1 MLALLGHQAGKR
13 INQRFVRY
21 FNYAKHELSQH
32 TGDQPWTKEG
42 HWIWVIVPQDDEGG
56 HSAPDFGFNI
66 DSGGKYAMTTEQL
79 TAQYK
84 AYIRQLRH
92 LGEEYVE
99 TWTTLFKKIMDGSI
113 VVPSGDTQR
122 VRYVRDKLTEHG
134 TISLD
139 DLLKDL
145 FASRAGEDPDFLAA
159 IEASRA
165 GEGADLLAAMKASL
179 ASAAIEASR
188 AGEDADVLRAI
199 EASLASAAI
208 EASRAGEGADLL
220 AGIEASFNS
229 SRGSEPSER
238 RRGSCGSCG
247 SCVVSLYHLGSLRV

>member
-1 MLALLGHQAGKR
+1 MSEKWTTSRLHHLRKWLSKMLALLGHQAGKR

-66 DSGGKYAMTTEQL
+66 GSGGKYAMTTEEL

-99 TWTTLFKKIMDGSI
+99 TWTTLFKKIMDRSI
-113 VVPSGDTQR
+113 SVPSGDAER
-122 VRYVRDKLTEHG
+122 VRYVRHKLTEHG

-145 FASRAGEDPDFLAA
+145 FASRAGEDPDFL
-159 IEASRA
+159 
-165 GEGADLLAAMKASL
+165 
-179 ASAAIEASR
+179 AAIEASR